1 MTVFQ
6 RCHFYSLVKF
16 KNFLCFHVFAEVIK
30 IEKKYQSLKQ
40 GHLSDHLPRLV
51 DPPMHKI
58 FDADKPLR
66 SLLLHDASRPAKA
79 MIEVLIPSSPVSFK
93 LKLGY
98 LIGKIAIKFPEYFQR
113 LPQVQKTNIQPI
125 DKKLEKSEF
134 PFSFFFKKT
143 LSVEII
149 KVIRSHSLT

>member
-1 MTVFQ
+1 
-6 RCHFYSLVKF
+6 
-16 KNFLCFHVFAEVIK
+16 
-30 IEKKYQSLKQ
+30 
-40 GHLSDHLPRLV
+40 
-51 DPPMHKI
+51 
-58 FDADKPLR
+58 
-66 SLLLHDASRPAKA
+66 

-134 PFSFFFKKT
+134 PFSFFLKKPCQ
-143 LSVEII
+143 L
-149 KVIRSHSLT
+149 KL